1 MIFFFYT
8 RSPRSLNEYRLSP
21 DVKSIVPNNV
31 FWSETG
37 EINVVVSFVASK
49 KKNKVT
55 EQGVPQLRDRT
66 VGITA
71 ID

>member
-1 MIFFFYT
+1 M
-8 RSPRSLNEYRLSP
+8 
-21 DVKSIVPNNV
+21 KSIVPNNV